1 MKHIKTFESHIENE
15 MTEDIKDICLELED
29 KGLIVSLIS
38 EWDYKYILVTKGCE
52 LPVIMREEFDYED
65 VREVMDRLKD
75 YIGDRFISIWVKKY
89 NNLVRLDGASGIE
102 ASNKYGRKQKLNDI
116 TGVKLKYEVIE

>member
-75 YIGDRFISIWVKKY
+75 YIGDRFISIWVMTSTAECY
-89 NNLVRLDGASGIE
+89 HLNSYSRLD
-102 ASNKYGRKQKLNDI
+102 
-116 TGVKLKYEVIE
+116 